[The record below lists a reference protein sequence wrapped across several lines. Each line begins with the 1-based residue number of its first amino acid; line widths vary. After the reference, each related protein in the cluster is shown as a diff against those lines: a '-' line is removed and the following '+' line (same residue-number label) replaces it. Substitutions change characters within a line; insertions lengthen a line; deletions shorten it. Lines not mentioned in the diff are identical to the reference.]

1 MEYLASERD
10 NEVHMEAVKL
20 LRNWVYR
27 SYGLMQNEEINA
39 Y

>member
-1 MEYLASERD
+1 
-10 NEVHMEAVKL
+10 MEAVKL

-27 SYGLMQNEEINA
+27 SYGLMQNEEIADIEEINA